1 MSRLSDYPVTRRWP
15 PQHPDRLQLYSSP
28 TPNGVKISIALEE
41 LGVPYE
47 VHRLEL
53 SRNETRDA
61 EFVALNPNAR
71 IPAILDPDGPGGAPL
86 TLWESGAIL
95 VYLAEKTGR
104 LMSPDTATRHQTL
117 QWIFFQVSAVGPNFG
132 QLGYFHKHAGRSIE
146 DKRPRDRFVAEA
158 KRVLGVLNAAL
169 EGRDWLVGADA
180 GEYSIA
186 DIATLGWVR
195 ALVTSYD
202 AGDLV
207 GMNNFTGLNAWLER
221 GLARPAV
228 QRGLVIPGVT
238 ATANRPA
245 GFGGWPR
252 GH

>member
-117 QWIFFQVSAVGPNFG
+117 Q
-132 QLGYFHKHAGRSIE
+132 
-146 DKRPRDRFVAEA
+146 
-158 KRVLGVLNAAL
+158 
-169 EGRDWLVGADA
+169 
-180 GEYSIA
+180 
-186 DIATLGWVR
+186 
-195 ALVTSYD
+195 
-202 AGDLV
+202 
-207 GMNNFTGLNAWLER
+207 
-221 GLARPAV
+221 
-228 QRGLVIPGVT
+228 
-238 ATANRPA
+238 
-245 GFGGWPR
+245 
-252 GH
+252 

>member
-41 LGVPYE
+41 LGLPYE

-207 GMNNFTGLNAWLER
+207 GMDDFTNLNAWLER

-228 QRGLVIPGVT
+228 QRGLVIPGAT
-238 ATANRPA
+238 ATAERPA
-245 GFGGWPR
+245 GYGGWPR